1 MKEREAMWGGM
12 KGGCEGLYFVGVA
25 KKGQ

>member
-12 KGGCEGLYFVGVA
+12 KGGCEGLYFEIGVGE
-25 KKGQ
+25 